1 MDILLDTHTL
11 LWMLL
16 GDPRLKPRQRQVLE
30 NQANRIHVSAVSAFE
45 IATKVRIG
53 KLFAAAD
60 IAAEFEQIFIDFNY
74 LPLAVTHVHGVRA
87 GMLPG
92 AHRDP
97 FDRLLAAQSLTES
110 MPLVTRDAE
119 FRLFGVETV
128 W

>member
-30 NQANRIHVSAVSAFE
+30 NPENRIYVSAVSAFE

-97 FDRLLAAQSLTES
+97 FDRILAAQSIVENMPILTGDVAIRE
-110 MPLVTRDAE
+110 LGARV
-119 FRLFGVETV
+119 V
-128 W
+128 

>member
-16 GDPRLKPRQRQVLE
+16 NDPRLKPRQLQVLE
-30 NQANRIHVSAVSAFE
+30 NPENRIHVSAVSAFE

-60 IAAEFEQIFIDFNY
+60 IAAEFEQIFHDFNY
-74 LPLAVTHVHGVRA
+74 LPLAVSHVHGVRA

-92 AHRDP
+92 VHRDP
-97 FDRLLAAQSLTES
+97 FDRILAAQSIVEDMPILTGDGAISE
-110 MPLVTRDAE
+110 LGARV
-119 FRLFGVETV
+119 V

>member
-16 GDPRLKPRQRQVLE
+16 SDPRLKPRQRQVLE
-30 NQANRIHVSAVSAFE
+30 NPENRIHVSAVSAFE

-53 KLFAAAD
+53 KLSAAAD
-60 IAAEFEQIFIDFNY
+60 IATEFEPIYRDFNY
-74 LPLAVTHVHGVRA
+74 VPLAITHIHGLRA
-87 GMLPG
+87 GMLSG

-97 FDRLLAAQSLTES
+97 FDRLLAAQSI
-110 MPLVTRDAE
+110 
-119 FRLFGVETV
+119 VEDIPVMTGDKAIGDLGARVV

>member
-1 MDILLDTHTL
+1 M
-11 LWMLL
+11 
-16 GDPRLKPRQRQVLE
+16 
-30 NQANRIHVSAVSAFE
+30 
-45 IATKVRIG
+45 RIG